1 MYCRVF
7 GGAHNIN
14 ILSGDILQVTQNA
27 QIKHK
32 KRKAQENEEI
42 RTKEEKQKR
51 QIEEEE
57 KQKEIIKRVDKN
69 KNALDKTEKQLEQ
82 NKKKID
88 TELEVA

>member
-1 MYCRVF
+1 MYCRAF

-57 KQKEIIKRVDKN
+57 K
-69 KNALDKTEKQLEQ
+69 
-82 NKKKID
+82 
-88 TELEVA
+88 